1 MAEKFHILHVEDD
14 DLDALNVQRFL
25 RSTNNVGG
33 ITVAHD
39 AVEALEMLRSGQLPL
54 RSLVILL
61 DIRLPRMS
69 GLEFMREL
77 RADPL
82 LRRLPVVVF
91 STSDDERDMDTA
103 YELNAAGYLVKP
115 FSPERFQHCMDA
127 FAHYWASAELL

>member
-25 RSTNNVGG
+25 RSTDGVGG

-39 AVEALEMLRSGQLPL
+39 AVEALDLLRSGQLPL

-77 RADPL
+77 RRDPS

-115 FSPERFQHCMDA
+115 FSPERFQHCMDT
-127 FAHYWASAELL
+127 FAHYWASTELL